1 MRLPKQ
7 LQLTVI
13 LVNVF
18 GSRQHGFLR
27 RRTLSIDCRL
37 VNRALRSLDQG
48 IRRERKQ
55 LLKTKRNRDREI
67 SDQFKEIP
75 LAIGASKE
83 NEERGRRREIF
94 SLLQQPLKQV
104 LSASISLSL
113 SLSLSRSSLIHR
125 RVEPLAVERIAE
137 SRMPRQP
144 RFLLCLR
151 VFALFLN
158 SLPEQILEL
167 KNKRGL

>member
-113 SLSLSRSSLIHR
+113 SLSLSLSIFSDPPKSRAVSSRADRGEQDATSTTLF
-125 RVEPLAVERIAE
+125 A
-137 SRMPRQP
+137 
-144 RFLLCLR
+144 LLTCLR
-151 VFALFLN
+151 AL
-158 SLPEQILEL
+158 S
-167 KNKRGL
+167 